1 MGSPVALA
9 FLEHLHTDN
18 VVNGDPS
25 WPVCAAE
32 KLRVVDVPGKGRGVV
47 ASRDLRA
54 GELIEVAPVIVLGA
68 AGKAA
73 LSTTILD
80 HYGYDWF
87 ADGTGLAVALGYG
100 SLYNHSF
107 APNAIYKKS
116 FNNSTIEYRALIDVA
131 AHVEICINYNGDPN
145 DRTPLW
151 FDVVA

>member
-9 FLEHLHTDN
+9 FASHLHVAAN
-18 VVNGDPS
+18 VDAGIAL
-25 WPVCAAE
+25 CAAE

-47 ASRDLRA
+47 AGRDLRA
-54 GELIEVAPVIVLGA
+54 GELIETAPVIVLGA
-68 AGKAA
+68 AGKTA

-107 APNAIYKKS
+107 APNAVYRKNFDS
-116 FNNSTIEYRALIDVA
+116 NTIEYRTLIDVPA
-131 AHVEICINYNGDPN
+131 GAEICINYNGDPK

-151 FDVVA
+151 FDVVC